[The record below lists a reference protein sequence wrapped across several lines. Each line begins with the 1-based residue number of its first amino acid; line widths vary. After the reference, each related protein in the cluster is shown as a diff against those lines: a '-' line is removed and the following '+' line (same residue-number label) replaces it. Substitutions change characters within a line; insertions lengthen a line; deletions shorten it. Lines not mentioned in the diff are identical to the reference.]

1 MENSSL
7 SGHCPTLKN
16 DWDGNP
22 HLKKCLTA
30 KSIKIQKEEEKM
42 IINTHLDALDE
53 CLASSA
59 ISAESKKH
67 LTALREQMATARATR
82 KPTKQQVDNKA
93 MKAVLEKEVAFG
105 IDYTANDLN
114 EMLTRNGFAT
124 TTHRT
129 LGLAGD
135 LGVKKQSATF
145 IDTDGK
151 KRSLYRRS

>member
-22 HLKKCLTA
+22 RLTTRTA
-30 KSIKIQKEEEKM
+30 TLYKIQKEERKM
-42 IINTHLDALDE
+42 IISTHLDALDE
-53 CLASSA
+53 CLASPA
-59 ISAESKKH
+59 ISADSKKH
-67 LTALREQMATARATR
+67 LTAIREQMATARAMR
-82 KPTKQQVDNKA
+82 KPTKQQTDNKA

-105 IDYTANDLN
+105 VDYTANDLN
-114 EMLTRNGFAT
+114 EMLTRNGFTT

-135 LGVKKQSATF
+135 LGVKKQTATF
-145 IDTDGK
+145 IDVDGK

>member
-16 DWDGNP
+16 DWGGNP
-22 HLKKCLTA
+22 HLTVRTA
-30 KSIKIQKEEEKM
+30 NLLKSKKEERKM

-67 LTALREQMATARATR
+67 LTAIREQMATARATR
-82 KPTKQQVDNKA
+82 KPTKQQTDNKA

-105 IDYTANDLN
+105 IDYTVNDLN
-114 EMLTRNGFAT
+114 QMLINNGFAT

-129 LGLAGD
+129 LGIAGD
-135 LGVKKQSATF
+135 LGVKKQTATF
-145 IDTDGK
+145 VDVDGK
-151 KRSLYRRS
+151 KHSLYRRN